1 MLPEKA
7 CGSNATRVERGK
19 RDASL
24 FVVATV
30 KLLHCEHVANLA
42 VLICL
47 GSIKVT
53 TINHS

>member
-1 MLPEKA
+1 
-7 CGSNATRVERGK
+7 
-19 RDASL
+19 
-24 FVVATV
+24 V

>member
-1 MLPEKA
+1 VLPEKA

-47 GSIKVT
+47 GSIKLT